1 MAADACPACPACLH
15 LRSLQV
21 YLAVSGSGLHR
32 PEVLRDI
39 IPMFLRDIVPMFLR
53 DIIPT
58 FLRDIVPRSF
68 REARE
73 RNAVKHA
80 LSGVLLHSGLRA
92 GECADLRVQDLDLPG
107 KRLIVRQGA
116 A

>member
-1 MAADACPACPACLH
+1 MPVLPALPACTCVVCKCTWQF
-15 LRSLQV
+15 QV
-21 YLAVSGSGLHR
+21 AGYIVPTL
-32 PEVLRDI
+32 LRDI
-39 IPMFLRDIVPMFLR
+39 IPMFLRDIV
-53 DIIPT
+53 PT

>member
-39 IPMFLRDIVPMFLR
+39 IPMFLRDIVP
-53 DIIPT
+53 
-58 FLRDIVPRSF
+58 RSF

-73 RNAVKHA
+73 PKRRGKRSYCSCSHRQWNLLTFAPGYFNNHA
-80 LSGVLLHSGLRA
+80 GVVLLP
-92 GECADLRVQDLDLPG
+92 LP
-107 KRLIVRQGA
+107 LANRQRFDSA
-116 A
+116 ICPCPQCP

>member
-1 MAADACPACPACLH
+1 
-15 LRSLQV
+15 
-21 YLAVSGSGLHR
+21 
-32 PEVLRDI
+32 
-39 IPMFLRDIVPMFLR
+39 
-53 DIIPT
+53 
-58 FLRDIVPRSF
+58 
-68 REARE
+68 
-73 RNAVKHA
+73 VKHA